1 MSLFTKYQIV
11 VMAARPE
18 NTLESRCKKIL
29 RMTIFSRYLFD
40 IFFWGGGEGVIFH
53 IGKYIS
59 FNASLTYFRYFQVPL

>member
-40 IFFWGGGEGVIFH
+40 IFLGGEGSN
-53 IGKYIS
+53 IS
-59 FNASLTYFRYFQVPL
+59 

>member
-40 IFFWGGGEGVIFH
+40 IFWGGGGEGVIFH
-53 IGKYIS
+53 D
-59 FNASLTYFRYFQVPL
+59 R